1 MTTLAANA
9 APAPTPATATRR
21 KAVQSR
27 VEARAGYLFATPAL
41 VLIVTILLAPIA
53 VVVALAFTDYQLGAV
68 EWAWI
73 GLGNYERML
82 DDPVF
87 WRSLANTFLYV
98 AIVVPGSVVFALV
111 VAILVNERK
120 KTRTLYQII
129 YFLPV
134 TTTLIAMSVVWHFV
148 LNPQIGPIA
157 ALLRSLGLPA
167 MDVFGDPDLVLAGL
181 ATIGIWQLVGFNMV
195 LFLAG
200 LTAIPRDLYDAA
212 DIDGADHPWDRFVR
226 VTWPMLGPTTV
237 FVVVTTTIT
246 AFRVFDTVAVITRG
260 GPLGRSEVLLYAM
273 YLEGFQYFDIGYA
286 AALTVVFLVT
296 VVALAVMQAFFLD
309 RKVHY

>member
-1 MTTLAANA
+1 MAVLAAPGA
-9 APAPTPATATRR
+9 VPIRR
-21 KAVQSR
+21 LSSQSR
-27 VEARAGYLFATPAL
+27 VEAFTGQMFALPAL
-41 VLIVTILLAPIA
+41 LLIVGLLLVPIL
-53 VVVALAFTDYQLGAV
+53 VVAVLGFSDYQLGAI
-68 EWAWI
+68 EWSWI

-87 WRSLANTFLYV
+87 WRSIGNTFLYV
-98 AIVVPGSVVFALV
+98 AVVVPGSVLSALV
-111 VAILVNERK
+111 VAILVNDRK
-120 KTRTLYQII
+120 HFKSVYQII

-148 LNPQIGPIA
+148 LNPQLGPIA
-157 ALLRSLGLPA
+157 GLLRALGLPPV
-167 MDVFGDPDLVLAGL
+167 DLFGDLDLVLIAL
-181 ATIGIWQLVGFNMV
+181 SLIGIWQLVGFNMV

-212 DIDGADHPWDRFVR
+212 AIDGADHPWDRFAR

-260 GPLGRSEVLLYAM
+260 GPIGRSEVMLYAI
-273 YLEGFQYFDIGYA
+273 YLEGFQYFEIGYA
-286 AALTVVFLVT
+286 SALTIVFLVV
-296 VVALAVMQAFFLD
+296 VVALAVLQAFFLD

>member
-1 MTTLAANA
+1 MTLAAHA
-9 APAPTPATATRR
+9 DQAPLSPRPATVRR
-21 KAVQSR
+21 SAQGER
-27 VEARAGYLFATPAL
+27 EARAAYAFATPAL
-41 VLIVTILLAPIA
+41 VLILTILITPILAVIA
-53 VVVALAFTDYQLGAV
+53 LSFTNYELGSLDW
-68 EWAWI
+68 EFI
-73 GLGNYERML
+73 GLGNYRKMFS
-82 DDPVF
+82 DPKF
-87 WRSLANTFLYV
+87 WRSVSNTFLYV
-98 AIVVPGSVVFALV
+98 AIVVPGAVMAGLV

-120 KTRTLYQII
+120 KTKTLYQII

-148 LNPQIGPIA
+148 LNPQIGPVG
-157 ALLRSLGLPA
+157 ALVRLAGMAPF
-167 MDVFGDPDLVLAGL
+167 DVFGDPRLVMVGL
-181 ATIGIWQLVGFNMV
+181 ALIGIWQLVGFNMV

-212 DIDGADHPWDRFVR
+212 EIDGADHPWDRFVR

-260 GPLGRSEVLLYAM
+260 GPEGRSEVMLYSI
-273 YLEGFQYFDIGYA
+273 YLEGFQFFNMGYA
-286 AALTVVFLVT
+286 AALTFVFLL
-296 VVALAVMQAFFLD
+296 VVVILAVLQAFFLD

>member
-1 MTTLAANA
+1 MAVLAAPGV
-9 APAPTPATATRR
+9 APSRR
-21 KAVQSR
+21 LSSQSR
-27 VEARAGYLFATPAL
+27 VEAFTGQMFALPAL
-41 VLIVTILLAPIA
+41 LLIVGLLIVPIL
-53 VVVALAFTDYQLGAV
+53 VVIVLGFSDYQLGAID
-68 EWAWI
+68 WSWI

-87 WRSLANTFLYV
+87 WRSISNTFLYV
-98 AIVVPGSVVFALV
+98 AVVVPGSLISALV
-111 VAILVNERK
+111 VAILINDRK
-120 KTRTLYQII
+120 RFKSVYQII

-148 LNPQIGPIA
+148 LNPQLGPIA
-157 ALLRSLGLPA
+157 GLLRALGLPPV
-167 MDVFGDPDLVLAGL
+167 DLFGDPDLVLIAL
-181 ATIGIWQLVGFNMV
+181 SLIGIWQLVGFNMV

-200 LTAIPRDLYDAA
+200 LTAIPHDLYDAA
-212 DIDGADHPWDRFVR
+212 AIDGADHPWDRFAR

-260 GPLGRSEVLLYAM
+260 GPIGRSEVMLYAI
-273 YLEGFQYFDIGYA
+273 YLEGFQYFEIGYA
-286 AALTVVFLVT
+286 SALTVVFLVV
-296 VVALAVMQAFFLD
+296 VVALAVLQAFFLD

>member
-1 MTTLAANA
+1 MT
-9 APAPTPATATRR
+9 APSAPLLSASR
-21 KAVQSR
+21 AVQRR
-27 VEARAGYLFATPAL
+27 VEARAAYAFATPAL
-41 VLIVTILLAPIA
+41 VLILALLLVPIA
-53 VVVALAFTDYQLGAV
+53 VVIGLSFTDYQLGAI
-68 EWAWI
+68 EWSWI

-87 WRSLANTFLYV
+87 WRSLSNTFIYV
-98 AIVVPGSVVFALV
+98 AIVVPGSVGAALV
-111 VAILVNERK
+111 VAILVHERK
-120 KTRTLYQII
+120 RTRTLYQII

-148 LNPQIGPIA
+148 LNPQIGPVA
-157 ALLRSLGLPA
+157 AAVRALGLPGFD
-167 MDVFGDPDLVLAGL
+167 MFGDPDLVLL
-181 ATIGIWQLVGFNMV
+181 ALAIIGIWQLIGFNMV

-212 DIDGADHPWDRFVR
+212 EIDGADRALDRFTR

-260 GPLGRSEVLLYAM
+260 APLGRSEVLLYAM
-273 YLEGFQYFDIGYA
+273 YLEGFQYFDMAYA
-286 AALTVVFLVT
+286 SALTVVFLVT
-296 VVALAVMQAFFLD
+296 VVTLAVLQAFFLD